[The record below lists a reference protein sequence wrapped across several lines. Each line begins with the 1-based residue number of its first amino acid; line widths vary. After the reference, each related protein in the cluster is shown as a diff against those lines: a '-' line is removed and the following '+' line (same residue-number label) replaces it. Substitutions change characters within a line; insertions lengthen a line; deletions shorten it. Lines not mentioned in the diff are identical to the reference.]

1 MYALLCLFSI
11 CGNCSFK
18 FLKSNSWQKGIG
30 NSYTKEPEGIRSPLK
45 AAVNTWC
52 ALGET
57 PRHRFSSSK
66 PPHACQRI
74 ESQKE
79 EKKNK
84 LTHIYKM
91 KGPFLTFL
99 VHTHVAHRLAVR
111 LNSQGQLSWRAS
123 VSPGRLEIW
132 PGWKG
137 WGHRESV
144 GLLVCLDSTDNA
156 STIAKQGRENNV
168 KCFILS
174 NAPAPSTPFIEDFPC
189 LIFLKRLKT
198 IYKEVSVLLR
208 NICQH

>member
-1 MYALLCLFSI
+1 MLQSFCFNTVYALLCLFSI

-79 EKKNK
+79 EEKKKNW
-84 LTHIYKM
+84 LTSIRWKDHFWHFWFIHM
-91 KGPFLTFL
+91 L
-99 VHTHVAHRLAVR
+99 HTGWQCAWTAKVSYPGGHLYLQEGWRFG
-111 LNSQGQLSWRAS
+111 QGGRGEGTGNQWACLSVWTALIMPQL
-123 VSPGRLEIW
+123 LQN
-132 PGWKG
+132 
-137 WGHRESV
+137 REEKIM
-144 GLLVCLDSTDNA
+144 LNA
-156 STIAKQGRENNV
+156 SYWAMLQL
-168 KCFILS
+168 LS
-174 NAPAPSTPFIEDFPC
+174 
-189 LIFLKRLKT
+189 
-198 IYKEVSVLLR
+198 LLL
-208 NICQH
+208 